1 LDRTPARAV
10 APLLLAAMA
19 IFVFTVTIGILNG
32 TDVVDF
38 GHGTILAHVHS
49 GTLGWITLSIFAAT
63 AWIFGADRLPRL
75 LRDGAIVAVIAYVVA
90 FWADLTDL
98 RPVTGTVMLAAMVWF
113 AVWTFGV
120 RAGQTLTVPKLSM
133 LLAQVNL
140 VIGGVLGVI
149 LGLMLSGVLDLSDG
163 MQGAHPAMMVV
174 GYLIL
179 AGVAIDEQLLG
190 GQGTEELT
198 RGGRWQAWLFF
209 LAGIFLAIGILFDVM
224 PLLGLNLLFE
234 VIGVGIVLVRHRSR
248 LASVG
253 WGTPSPARF
262 ASASVLFL
270 IPALVILGYVIARYS
285 EDIEATPARVLLALD
300 HATFI
305 GILTNAIF
313 GMLFVATAS
322 RREVWAWAD
331 QVVFWAI
338 NLGVVG
344 FVIGLL
350 ADAAEIKR
358 VATPIMGAGILLGLL
373 VVAMRLRVGMPETS
387 RAAEPLG

>member
-1 LDRTPARAV
+1 MDRTPARAV
-10 APLLLAAMA
+10 VPLLAAAMA

-32 TDVVDF
+32 TDVVEF

-75 LRDGAIVAVIAYVVA
+75 LRDGSIVAVVAYVVA
-90 FWADLTDL
+90 FWADLVDL
-98 RPVTGTVMLAAMVWF
+98 RPVAGTLMLAAMVWF
-113 AVWTFGV
+113 AAWTLGV

-149 LGLMLSGVLDLSDG
+149 LGLMLSGVIDLSEG

-179 AGVAIDEQLLG
+179 AGVAIDEQLVG
-190 GQGTEELT
+190 GPGTEGLT

-209 LAGIFLAIGILFDVM
+209 SAGIFLAIGILFEIM

-234 VIGVGIVLVRHRSR
+234 VIGVGIVLTRHRSR

-253 WGTPSPARF
+253 WGEPSPARF
-262 ASASVLFL
+262 GAASILFL
-270 IPALVILGYVIARYS
+270 VPALGILGYVIVRYS
-285 EDIEATPARVLLALD
+285 EDIDQTPVRLLLALD

-313 GMLFVATAS
+313 GMLFVAAS

-338 NLGVVG
+338 NLGVAG

-350 ADAAEIKR
+350 ADTAEIKR
-358 VATPIMGAGILLGLL
+358 IATPIMGAGILLGLL
-373 VVAMRLRVGMPETS
+373 VVAMRLRAGMQE
-387 RAAEPLG
+387 AAPALEPRG